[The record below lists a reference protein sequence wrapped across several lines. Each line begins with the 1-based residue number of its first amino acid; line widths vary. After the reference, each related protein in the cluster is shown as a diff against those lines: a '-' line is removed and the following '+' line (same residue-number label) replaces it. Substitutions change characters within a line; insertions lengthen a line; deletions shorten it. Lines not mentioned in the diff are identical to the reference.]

1 MSMGLNK
8 VCLLGYVGKK
18 PEIRTMQDG
27 REMATFGL
35 ATSETW
41 KEKGTDNKK
50 SKTEWHKVVVFSD
63 GLVRVIKAYV
73 EQGSKLYIEGMLQTR
88 KWTGTD
94 NIERTTTEIVLQGYN
109 STLLLLDNKGQTT
122 EFVANKEEPVTQ
134 ELREEATKLKKEE
147 LMEELDDEVP
157 F

>member
-1 MSMGLNK
+1 MAMGLNK
-8 VCLLGYVGKK
+8 VCLLGNIGKK

-27 REMATFGL
+27 RELASFSL

-41 KEKGTDNKK
+41 KEKGTDNRK
-50 SKTEWHKVVVFSD
+50 SKTEWHRIVVFSE
-63 GLVRVIKAYV
+63 GLVKVIKAYV
-73 EQGSKLYIEGMLQTR
+73 GQVAKLYIEGSLQTR

-94 NIERTTTEIVLQGYN
+94 NVERTITEIVLQGYN
-109 STLLLLDNKGQTT
+109 STLLLLDSKGQTT
-122 EFVANKEEPVTQ
+122 EFVDNNKEEPPQ
-134 ELREEATKLKKEE
+134 ELQEEVQKLEKEA